1 MQHMARRVRGF
12 GRLYGFDSFQ
22 GLPRE
27 TAGEKLEGDHWRPGG
42 FSAADAMG
50 EWSLERL
57 LQRLK
62 EKIRY
67 ENTTLVPGFYSETLT
82 PALRRAHP
90 FQPALLVDIDVDL
103 HSSAVDC
110 LTWMLEQ
117 KLMVPGTLVRY
128 DDWRNIR
135 QRGGEARAHR
145 EVSRRF
151 NVTWRNV
158 RAKGGALNSRE
169 WQVMSI
175 GGKYT

>member
-1 MQHMARRVRGF
+1 
-12 GRLYGFDSFQ
+12 
-22 GLPRE
+22 
-27 TAGEKLEGDHWRPGG
+27 
-42 FSAADAMG
+42 
-50 EWSLERL
+50 
-57 LQRLK
+57 
-62 EKIRY
+62 
-67 ENTTLVPGFYSETLT
+67 
-82 PALRRAHP
+82 
-90 FQPALLVDIDVDL
+90 
-103 HSSAVDC
+103 
-110 LTWMLEQ
+110 MLEQ